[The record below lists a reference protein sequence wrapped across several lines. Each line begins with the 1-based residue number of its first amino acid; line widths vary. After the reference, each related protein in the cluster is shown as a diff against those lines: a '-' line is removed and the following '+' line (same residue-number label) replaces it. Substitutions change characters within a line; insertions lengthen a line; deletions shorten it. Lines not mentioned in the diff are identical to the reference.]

1 MRLLVITLLCLARL
15 LSAAETAGDGEV
27 DAHVDDWERSISE
40 KITIISLDMWKL
52 HDDLRDERHDKIVQI
67 QGENIRKAIQ
77 KLIDDAEES
86 DQKQQKQ
93 KANGNSGPMKDSKST
108 GYSGGD
114 RTKPSLR
121 IWNPQVFRDTHIDLA
136 KPIVGAQETLQGRW
150 AARVA
155 AYFYSI
161 AVDEAEAEISRRSK
175 CQNTV
180 KK

>member
-1 MRLLVITLLCLARL
+1 MRFLAIPILCLARL
-15 LSAAETAGDGEV
+15 ISSAETAGDGE
-27 DAHVDDWERSISE
+27 AIPDDYAQSIAE

-52 HDDLRDERHDKIVQI
+52 HDDLRDERHGKVIEI
-67 QGENIRKAIQ
+67 QSENIRKAIQ

-86 DQKQQKQ
+86 DQKQQKN

-108 GYSGGD
+108 GYDGGD

-121 IWNPQVFRDTHIDLA
+121 IWNPESIHDTHVDLA
-136 KPIVGAQETLQGRW
+136 KPIVGAQEALQGRW

-161 AVDEAEAEISRRSK
+161 AVDEAEENIK
-175 CQNTV
+175 CRTTP
-180 KK
+180 KKKK